1 MKNESQEILHFVPYV
16 QELSLVREEYATV
29 GSIVVR
35 YRLWMYR
42 ASLVRYAVEVSTEAE
57 TRFAYLGSDFADAA
71 RLFTLLCE
79 GTVTP
84 CTVSDILED
93 VQGA

>member
-1 MKNESQEILHFVPYV
+1 MVPLAK
-16 QELSLVREEYATV
+16 ELFCLREEYANV

-57 TRFAYLGSDFADAA
+57 TRFAYLRCNFADAA
-71 RLFTLLCE
+71 RLFILLFE

-93 VQGA
+93 LQGA